1 MRAAKE
7 REAQERVREQ
17 QRKREDQRQQ
27 EAARREGAKIATRSL
42 QGAGVVVTRSLPV
55 GTMGTSDRDD
65 VDRSWAGMM
74 GSRDSPPKVDPF
86 VEQCGQLMSSIQQA
100 RQCGR
105 HDEADILQASL
116 VEIEQFMEQRGLRG
130 VR

>member
-27 EAARREGAKIATRSL
+27 
-42 QGAGVVVTRSLPV
+42 GAGADVTTRSLPV
-55 GTMGTSDRDD
+55 GTKGTSDSDD
-65 VDRSWAGMM
+65 VDNGMM

-86 VEQCGQLMSSIQQA
+86 VE
-100 RQCGR
+100 
-105 HDEADILQASL
+105 
-116 VEIEQFMEQRGLRG
+116 
-130 VR
+130 